1 MSTKFTNITIS
12 NYSSNSIA
20 VEGETKKYK
29 EDLKKLGG
37 KYNANLKNG
46 PGWIFS
52 KSSEKD
58 VISFINGG
66 KRLVSEDEE
75 KKANELSKQ
84 RSKEWNEKQTLNSK
98 APSSSLSQA
107 GDRNSEQGSNES
119 LSNDIKTILTKINLM
134 EKALNMLLSDD
145 QKKQLNKQ
153 EKSNNITKKAICIDS
168 DDSDED
174 GGIVHR
180 KRLLR

>member
-66 KRLVSEDEE
+66 KRLVSEEEE

-84 RSKEWNEKQTLNSK
+84 RSKEWNEKQTLSSK
-98 APSSSLSQA
+98 TPSSFSQA
-107 GDRNSEQGSNES
+107 SDRNSEQGVNNES

-153 EKSNNITKKAICIDS
+153 EKSNNTTKKAICIDN

>member
-66 KRLVSEDEE
+66 KRLVSEEEE

-84 RSKEWNEKQTLNSK
+84 RSKEWNEKQMLSSK
-98 APSSSLSQA
+98 VPSSFSQV
-107 GDRNSEQGSNES
+107 GDRNSEQGISNES
-119 LSNDIKTILTKINLM
+119 LSNDLKIILTKINLM

-153 EKSNNITKKAICIDS
+153 EKSNNTTKKAICIDS

>member
-66 KRLVSEDEE
+66 KRLVSEEEE
-75 KKANELSKQ
+75 KKSNELSKQ
-84 RSKEWNEKQTLNSK
+84 RSKEWNEKQTLSSKTSNSFY
-98 APSSSLSQA
+98 QA
-107 GDRNSEQGSNES
+107 GDRNIEQGSNES
-119 LSNDIKTILTKINLM
+119 LSNDLKTILTKINLM
-134 EKALNMLLSDD
+134 EKAINMLLSDD

-153 EKSNNITKKAICIDS
+153 EKSINTTKKAICIDS
-168 DDSDED
+168 NDSDED

>member
-46 PGWIFS
+46 PGWIFP
-52 KSSEKD
+52 KTSEKD
-58 VISFINGG
+58 VTSFINGG
-66 KRLVSEDEE
+66 KRLVSEEEE

-84 RSKEWNEKQTLNSK
+84 RSKEWNEKQTLSSKTPNSF
-98 APSSSLSQA
+98 SQA
-107 GDRNSEQGSNES
+107 SDRNSEQGSNES
-119 LSNDIKTILTKINLM
+119 LSNDLKTILTKINLM
-134 EKALNMLLSDD
+134 EKAINMLLSDD
-145 QKKQLNKQ
+145 QKNKLNKQ
-153 EKSNNITKKAICIDS
+153 EKSINTTKKAICIDS
-168 DDSDED
+168 DSDED

>member
-66 KRLVSEDEE
+66 KRLVSEEEE

-84 RSKEWNEKQTLNSK
+84 RSKEWNEKQTLNS
-98 APSSSLSQA
+98 QA
-107 GDRNSEQGSNES
+107 GDKNSDQGSNEC
-119 LSNDIKTILTKINLM
+119 LSNDLKTILTKINLM

-153 EKSNNITKKAICIDS
+153 EKNNNTTKKAICIDS
-168 DDSDED
+168 DSDED